1 MHKQHDETPL
11 SEGGF
16 VIGKGRLVSLVDAGL
31 PFIET
36 DDFVPEHKQHT
47 YRNEKWNAEVLVSN
61 LDKYAVGKTY
71 LFTFKVLEAIG
82 LTSSKSPKDLKT
94 STLADRFIVFNGI
107 EIY

>member
-47 YRNEKWNAEVLVSN
+47 YRNEK
-61 LDKYAVGKTY
+61 
-71 LFTFKVLEAIG
+71 
-82 LTSSKSPKDLKT
+82 
-94 STLADRFIVFNGI
+94 
-107 EIY
+107 